1 MAGLQTRTYTLAGES
16 LTAGT
21 FASISQLLGSSQ
33 STTNP
38 EGMNKVVRISMS
50 CSPDHTSATDGVSVF
65 KFAGDGVSVQQI
77 FAGPSWSNQAAGPL
91 DGNNG
96 MPVVV
101 ENSAGIFD
109 IIPGKPDRLLGKLHN
124 SGNSRR
130 SSINNIRTIGSP
142 WH

>member
-21 FASISQLLGSSQ
+21 FASISQLLGASQ

-38 EGMNKVVRISMS
+38 EGMTKVVRISMS

-109 IIPGKPDRLLGKLHN
+109 IIPGNQVDF
-124 SGNSRR
+124 SVSCTTAETVDVAV
-130 SSINNIRTIGSP
+130 SITYAA
-142 WH
+142 

>member
-1 MAGLQTRTYTLAGES
+1 MSGLQTRTYTLAGSS

-21 FASISQLLGSSQ
+21 FTAINSLLGSSQ

-38 EGMNKVVRISMS
+38 EGMTKVVRLSLS
-50 CSPDHTSATDGVSVF
+50 VSPDHTSATDGCSVF

-96 MPVVV
+96 MPVVM
-101 ENSAGIFD
+101 EAAGGLFD
-109 IIPGKPDRLLGKLHN
+109 IIPGNQIDF
-124 SGNSRR
+124 SVSCTTAETVDCAV
-130 SSINNIRTIGSP
+130 SITYAP
-142 WH
+142 

>member
-1 MAGLQTRTYTLAGES
+1 MPGLQTRTYTLAATS

-21 FASISQLLGSSQ
+21 FAAITGLLGSSQ

-38 EGMNKVVRISMS
+38 EGMTKVVRLSMS
-50 CSPDHTSATDGVSVF
+50 CSPDHTSATDGISVF

-96 MPVVV
+96 QPVVM
-101 ENSAGIFD
+101 ESSTGLFNIIAGNQIDFSVSCTTD
-109 IIPGKPDRLLGKLHN
+109 ETVDVAV
-124 SGNSRR
+124 
-130 SSINNIRTIGSP
+130 SITYAP
-142 WH
+142 

>member
-1 MAGLQTRTYTLAGES
+1 MAQGLQTRTYTLAGS
-16 LTAGT
+16 ALTAGT
-21 FASISQLLGSSQ
+21 FTSISQLLGSAQ

-38 EGMNKVVRISMS
+38 EGMTKVVRISLS

-96 MPVVV
+96 MPVVM
-101 ENSAGIFD
+101 ESASGLFS
-109 IIPGKPDRLLGKLHN
+109 IIA
-124 SGNSRR
+124 GNQIDFSV
-130 SSINNIRTIGSP
+130 SCTTAETVDVAVSITYAP
-142 WH
+142 

>member
-21 FASISQLLGSSQ
+21 FASISQLLGSAQ

-38 EGMNKVVRISMS
+38 EGMTKVVRISMS
-50 CSPDHTSATDGVSVF
+50 CSPDHTSATDGCSVF

-77 FAGPSWSNQAAGPL
+77 MAGPSWSNQAAGPL

-96 MPVVV
+96 MPVVI
-101 ENSAGIFD
+101 ENSGGVFD
-109 IIPGKPDRLLGKLHN
+109 IIA
-124 SGNSRR
+124 GNQIDFSV
-130 SSINNIRTIGSP
+130 SCTTAETVDVALSITYSA
-142 WH
+142 

>member
-1 MAGLQTRTYTLAGES
+1 MSGLQTRTYTLAGSS

-21 FASISQLLGSSQ
+21 FTSISQLLGAAQ

-38 EGMNKVVRISMS
+38 EGMSKIVRLSLS

-65 KFAGDGVSVQQI
+65 KFPGDGVDVQQI

-96 MPVVV
+96 QPVVL
-101 ENSAGIFD
+101 ESA
-109 IIPGKPDRLLGKLHN
+109 
-124 SGNSRR
+124 SGLFNIKAGNQIDMSV
-130 SSINNIRTIGSP
+130 SCTTAETVDVAVSITYAP
-142 WH
+142 

>member
-21 FASISQLLGSSQ
+21 FASISQLLGSAQ

-38 EGMNKVVRISMS
+38 EGMPKVVRISMS
-50 CSPDHTSATDGVSVF
+50 CSPDHTSATDGCSVF

-77 FAGPSWSNQAAGPL
+77 MAGPSWSNQAAGPL

-96 MPVVV
+96 MPVVI
-101 ENSAGIFD
+101 ENSGGVFD
-109 IIPGKPDRLLGKLHN
+109 IIA
-124 SGNSRR
+124 GNQIDFSV
-130 SSINNIRTIGSP
+130 SCTTAETVDVALSITYSA
-142 WH
+142 